1 MAIEKTEAIVLRAIN
16 YRDTSKIVTFY
27 TKRYGKMSA
36 IAKGARNPKSKF
48 GSLFQPLNYLQ
59 IVFYRREN
67 RQLQYVSSS
76 DFVKYFKTLTTNVEK
91 LSVAISLIEIVNF
104 VMHDEDENES
114 LFGLLVDSLDA
125 IDGLES
131 PREESGTAGASLPSP
146 LNIFVHFGLH
156 LAGDLG
162 FAPSFENCLICGKA
176 IEIPPTGS
184 RLRDDNSVKHGNRRE
199 LKIVYVVEKGG
210 PLCQDCSLR
219 IDNTFL
225 LSAPAFLILRSL
237 ARLSTAAAAKARM
250 EVEIQH
256 ELSNFIFVYLRRHSG
271 SLRELNALKFL
282 TSVV

>member
-1 MAIEKTEAIVLRAIN
+1 MAIEKTEAIVLRAVN

-91 LSVAISLIEIVNF
+91 LTIAISLIEIVNL

-125 IDGLES
+125 LDGIEMTQKDA
-131 PREESGTAGASLPSP
+131 GTRGVPSPSP

-156 LAGDLG
+156 LAGNLG
-162 FAPSFENCLICGKA
+162 FAPIFENCLMCGKP
-176 IEIPPTGS
+176 IEVRSSGS
-184 RLRDDNSVKHGNRRE
+184 RPTDDYSAQHGIRRE
-199 LKIVYVVEKGG
+199 TKITYVVEKGG
-210 PLCQDCSLR
+210 PLCAECSVK

-225 LSAPAFLILRSL
+225 ISGPAFSILRSL
-237 ARLSTAAAAKARM
+237 ARLSTSAAAKSRM

-256 ELSNFIFVYLRRHSG
+256 ELSNFIFVYLRRHSE
-271 SLRELNALKFL
+271 SLRELKSLKFL
-282 TSVV
+282 SSVA